1 MRKVTDS
8 DFNIKFK
15 KIGDHIV
22 HIVMPDRNS
31 LASAMIRFQEYYE
44 SPFPE
49 IKGKV
54 FTLGYIKSLGSRD
67 NRGIN
72 SYCGNEL
79 VNSDWSGYNF
89 PGVVLDPFI
98 KGLFD
103 PLTVEES
110 VIVDTLRYRTDNF
123 YIIATYGDND
133 PADALEH
140 EIRHAMFGT
149 SVKYRKEVLKQLEK
163 FKKEL
168 IPLRKCLTS
177 WGYDEGVLDDECHAY
192 MSCDHDYFFENFTND
207 VKKFKLKP
215 IPKLRNILNKL
226 ANKYKKQLKIE

>member
-1 MRKVTDS
+1 MRKVIES

-15 KIGDHIV
+15 TIGDHIV
-22 HIVMPDRNS
+22 HIIMSDKNR

-49 IKGKV
+49 IKGQI

-67 NRGIN
+67 SRGIN

-79 VNSDWSGYNF
+79 VSSDWSGYNF
-89 PGVVLDPFI
+89 PGSALDPFI
-98 KGLFD
+98 KGLFN

-123 YIIATYGDND
+123 YVIATYGDND

-140 EIRHAMFGT
+140 EIRHAMFGI
-149 SVKYRKEVLKQLEK
+149 SEKYRNSVLKQLEK
-163 FKKEL
+163 YQKEL
-168 IPLRKCLTS
+168 IPLRKCLSS
-177 WGYDEGVLDDECHAY
+177 WGYADDVLNDECHAY
-192 MSCDHDYFFENFTND
+192 MSCDHDYFFENFTEDIEKYN
-207 VKKFKLKP
+207 LKP
-215 IPKLRNILNKL
+215 IPKLRNALNKL
-226 ANKYKKQLKIE
+226 AVKYKKELKI